1 MSAQP
6 IALLAGPFDG
16 SVPLVFLHRMEI
28 FTSSNG
34 QPCVPRRVICWD
46 VGDMVSFLAAMQS
59 NQGRTGHGAAT
70 IPRGGGGSR
79 SLLPRTALGRSLSA
93 RRGRAATSCGAS
105 YS

>member
-59 NQGRTGHGAAT
+59 NQGR
-70 IPRGGGGSR
+70 
-79 SLLPRTALGRSLSA
+79 ALGTVRP
-93 RRGRAATSCGAS
+93 SCVPSSHGNIHLF
-105 YS
+105 

>member
-59 NQGRTGHGAAT
+59 NQGR
-70 IPRGGGGSR
+70 
-79 SLLPRTALGRSLSA
+79 ALGHVVPGTVRQPFRGAEAARGLRCLGQLSG
-93 RRGRAATSCGAS
+93 GR
-105 YS
+105 